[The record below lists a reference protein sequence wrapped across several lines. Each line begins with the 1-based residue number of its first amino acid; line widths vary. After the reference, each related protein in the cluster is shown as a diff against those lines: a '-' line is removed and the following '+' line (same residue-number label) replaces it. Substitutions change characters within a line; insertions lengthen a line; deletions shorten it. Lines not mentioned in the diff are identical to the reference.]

1 MSKEQIRGFL
11 IFGTLTTKIS
21 TVQKDGSP
29 HEAPIWFI
37 LDNDDPEIIVVLTTG
52 HNTLKAKNI
61 LRDPR
66 VCLSLVDQTPPFVC
80 CNRGNSGNKSRIG
93 FVISPKMDN

>member
-37 LDNDDPEIIVVLTTG
+37 LDNDDPEINVVLTTG

-66 VCLSLVDQTPPFVC
+66 VSLSIVDQTPPFVC

-93 FVISPKMDN
+93 FILSPKMDS